1 MTKDTPNAASLS
13 TFIAS
18 SATRDYPDAVLDAGR
33 LCFADWLAVTIGAGG
48 EDAGRIVRGLIAKT
62 GAPGRATVLFG
73 ATAAAGSAALANGTL
88 AHCLD
93 FDDTHVGSN
102 THTSAPVWAATFA
115 VTEAQDTTEAQML
128 RAFITGFEVSAHLGL
143 GMGQPLTARGWHAT
157 GTFGRIGAAA
167 AAAALLSLDQ
177 TRATH
182 ALALAATQAGGLTG
196 SFGTMAKPFH
206 AGKAASDGVLAAE
219 LASAGFIGAPGVLEP
234 GGGLEQALV
243 QDGGARITP
252 AQFETWQILA
262 NSVKPYAA
270 CHLVHPAV
278 DAARS
283 AGLQVANIR
292 RVRASVSP
300 LAMQMTGHTDARPAT
315 SLAAKFDLRYCL
327 ALALHGQPLSS
338 RDFLEPWRIDEA
350 VAATATRVEAQPD
363 PHVGYASAVLDV
375 EHNDGRTSTH
385 KIATAKGH
393 PGNPISWDDMW
404 AKFDGLVSPRLGRET
419 ESLFANVRNI
429 ARDSKR
435 PTLPAIRHTLSTLT
449 TRGDDS

>member
-1 MTKDTPNAASLS
+1 MSKDTPNAASLG
-13 TFIAS
+13 TFIAA
-18 SATRDYPDAVLDAGR
+18 SAARDYPDAVLDAGR

-48 EDAGRIVRGLIAKT
+48 EDAGRIVRELVART
-62 GAPGRATVLFG
+62 GAPGRSTVLFG
-73 ATAAAGSAALANGTL
+73 RTASAGSAALANGTL

-102 THTSAPVWAATFA
+102 THTSAPVWAATLA
-115 VTEAQDTTEAQML
+115 VAEAQDIAEAQML
-128 RAFITGFEVSAHLGL
+128 RAFITGFEISAHLGL

-167 AAAALLSLDQ
+167 AASALLKLDRD
-177 TRATH
+177 RAMH

-219 LASAGFIGAPGVLEP
+219 LASAGLVGAPGVLEP
-234 GGGLEQALV
+234 GGGLERALV
-243 QDGGARITP
+243 QDGGARIKP
-252 AQFETWQILA
+252 AQFEAWQILA

-283 AGLQVANIR
+283 AGVPVASIR

-315 SLAAKFDLRYCL
+315 SLAAKFDLRYCV
-327 ALALHGQPLSS
+327 ALALHDRPLSA
-338 RDFLEPWRIDEA
+338 RDFLEPWHIDDA
-350 VAATATRVEAQPD
+350 VAATAALVEPLPD
-363 PHVGYASAVLDV
+363 PQVGYASARLEV
-375 EHNDGRTSTH
+375 EPNDGRTSTH
-385 KIATAKGH
+385 EIATAKGH
-393 PGNPISWDDMW
+393 PGNPVTWDDMW
-404 AKFDGLVSPRLGRET
+404 AKFHGLVSPRLGRDTET
-419 ESLFANVRNI
+419 LFAAIRTI
-429 ARDSKR
+429 ARDSR
-435 PTLPAIRHTLSTLT
+435 AATLPAIRKALGALRT
-449 TRGDDS
+449 

>member
-1 MTKDTPNAASLS
+1 MSNAASLG
-13 TFIAS
+13 TFIAA

-48 EDAGRIVRGLIAKT
+48 EDAGRIVRELVAKT

-102 THTSAPVWAATFA
+102 THTSAPVWAATLAMSEAHDAAEA
-115 VTEAQDTTEAQML
+115 VML
-128 RAFITGFEVSAHLGL
+128 RAFITGFEVAANLGL

-167 AAAALLSLDQ
+167 AAAALLSLDR
-177 TRATH
+177 TRSGH

-219 LASAGFIGAPGVLEP
+219 LASAGLVGAPAVLEP

-243 QDGGARITP
+243 QDGGAHIKP
-252 AQFETWQILA
+252 ARFEAWQILA

-283 AGLQVANIR
+283 ASLPVANIR

-327 ALALHGQPLSS
+327 ALALHGHPLSS
-338 RDFLEPWRIDEA
+338 RDFLEPWRIDDA
-350 VAATATRVEAQPD
+350 VAATAALVEPQAD
-363 PHVGYASAVLDV
+363 PHVGYASARLDV
-375 EHNDGRTSTH
+375 EHDDGRTSTH
-385 KIATAKGH
+385 AIATAKGH
-393 PGNPISWDDMW
+393 PGNPIAWDDMW
-404 AKFDGLVSPRLGRET
+404 AKFHGLVSPQVGRET
-419 ESLFANVRNI
+419 EALFANVRNM
-429 ARDSKR
+429 ARDEKR
-435 PTLPAIRHTLSTLT
+435 PTLPAIRRNLSAHKV
-449 TRGDDS
+449 

>member
-1 MTKDTPNAASLS
+1 MSKHTPNAASLGA
-13 TFIAS
+13 FIAA
-18 SATRDYPDAVLDAGR
+18 SATRDTPEAILDAGR

-48 EDAGRIVRGLIAKT
+48 EDAGRIVRELVAKT

-102 THTSAPVWAATFA
+102 THTSAPVWAATLA
-115 VTEAQDTTEAQML
+115 VAEAQDATESEML

-157 GTFGRIGAAA
+157 GTFGRLGAAA
-167 AAAALLSLDQ
+167 ATSALLALDRD
-177 TRATH
+177 RAMQ

-219 LASAGFIGAPGVLEP
+219 LASAGLVGAPSVLEP

-243 QDGGARITP
+243 QDGGARIKP

-278 DAARS
+278 DTARS
-283 AGLQVANIR
+283 ANLPVADIR

-315 SLAAKFDLRYCL
+315 SLAAKFDLRYCV
-327 ALALHGQPLSS
+327 ALALHGRSLSA
-338 RDFLEPWRIDEA
+338 RDFPEPWHLEDT
-350 VAATATRVEAQPD
+350 VAATAALVEPQPD
-363 PHVGYASAVLDV
+363 PKVGYAAARLDV
-375 EHNDGRTSTH
+375 EHDDGRISTH
-385 KIATAKGH
+385 EIATAKGH
-393 PGNPISWDDMW
+393 PGNPVTWDDMW
-404 AKFDGLVSPRLGRET
+404 AKFHGLVSARLGSDT
-419 ESLFANVRNI
+419 EILFAAIRNL
-429 ARDSKR
+429 ARDAKR
-435 PTLPAIRHTLSTLT
+435 PVLPAIRQTLRALKS
-449 TRGDDS
+449 

>member
-1 MTKDTPNAASLS
+1 MSKETPNAARLGA
-13 TFIAS
+13 FVAAS
-18 SATRDYPDAVLDAGR
+18 AARTTPDAVLDAGR
-33 LCFADWLAVTIGAGG
+33 LCLADWLAVTIGAGS
-48 EDAGRIVRGLIAKT
+48 EDAGRIVRDLVAKT

-73 ATAAAGSAALANGTL
+73 GTAAATSAALANGTL

-102 THTSAPVWAATFA
+102 THTSAPVWAATLA
-115 VTEAQDTTEAQML
+115 VAEAQDAAESAML
-128 RAFITGFEVSAHLGL
+128 RAFITGFEVSAGLGL

-167 AAAALLSLDQ
+167 AAAALLTLDQ
-177 TRATH
+177 TRAMH

-219 LASAGFIGAPGVLEP
+219 LASAGLVAAPGVLEP

-243 QDGGARITP
+243 QDGGARIQP
-252 AQFETWQILA
+252 ARFEAWQILA

-278 DAARS
+278 DAARG
-283 AGLQVANIR
+283 ANLPVADIR

-300 LAMQMTGHTDARPAT
+300 LAMQMTGHTDARPGT

-327 ALALHGQPLSS
+327 ALALHGRPLSA
-338 RDFLEPWRIDEA
+338 RDFPEPWHLEDA
-350 VAATATRVEAQPD
+350 VAATAALVEPLPD
-363 PHVGYASAVLDV
+363 PQVGYASARLDV
-375 EHNDGRTSTH
+375 EFNDGRTSTH
-385 KIATAKGH
+385 EIATAKGH
-393 PGNPISWDDMW
+393 PGNPVSWDDMW
-404 AKFDGLVSPRLGRET
+404 AKFDGLVSPRLGPET
-419 ESLFANVRNI
+419 ETLFANVRNL
-429 ARDSKR
+429 ARDAKR
-435 PTLPAIRHTLSTLT
+435 PALAAIRQTLRAL
-449 TRGDDS
+449 RI

>member
-1 MTKDTPNAASLS
+1 MSKDTSNATSLG
-13 TFIAS
+13 TFIAGC
-18 SATRDYPDAVLDAGR
+18 ATRDYPETVLDAGR

-48 EDAGRIVRGLIAKT
+48 EDAGRIVRELVAKT
-62 GAPGRATVLFG
+62 GAPGRSTVLFG
-73 ATAAAGSAALANGTL
+73 GTASAGSAALANGTL

-102 THTSAPVWAATFA
+102 THTSAPVWAATLA
-115 VTEAQDTTEAQML
+115 VAEAQDAAEAQML
-128 RAFITGFEVSAHLGL
+128 RAFITGFEISAHLGF

-167 AAAALLSLDQ
+167 AAAALLALDRD
-177 TRATH
+177 RAMH

-219 LASAGFIGAPGVLEP
+219 LASAGLVGAPGVLEP
-234 GGGLEQALV
+234 GGGLERALV
-243 QDGGARITP
+243 QDSGARIKP

-283 AGLQVANIR
+283 AGLPVASIR

-315 SLAAKFDLRYCL
+315 SLAAKFDLRYCV
-327 ALALHGQPLSS
+327 ALALHGRPLSA
-338 RDFLEPWRIDEA
+338 RDFLEPWDIDDA
-350 VAATATRVEAQPD
+350 VAATAALVEPQPD
-363 PHVGYASAVLDV
+363 GQVGYALARLDI
-375 EHNDGRTSTH
+375 ESDGGRTSTH
-385 KIATAKGH
+385 EITTAKGH
-393 PGNPISWDDMW
+393 PGNPVTWDDMW
-404 AKFDGLVSPRLGRET
+404 AKFHGLVSPRLGPDAET
-419 ESLFANVRNI
+419 LFAAVRTI
-429 ARDSKR
+429 ARASTR
-435 PTLPAIRHTLSTLT
+435 PTLPAIRKTLSALKL
-449 TRGDDS
+449 

>member
-1 MTKDTPNAASLS
+1 MSKETPNAASLGAFVAASAARS
-13 TFIAS
+13 T
-18 SATRDYPDAVLDAGR
+18 PDAVLDAGR
-33 LCFADWLAVTIGAGG
+33 LCLADWLAVTIGAGG
-48 EDAGRIVRGLIAKT
+48 EDAGRIVREFVT
-62 GAPGRATVLFG
+62 RSGAAGRSTVLFG
-73 ATAAAGSAALANGTL
+73 GSASAAAAALANGTL

-102 THTSAPVWAATFA
+102 THTSAPVWAATLA
-115 VTEAQDTTEAQML
+115 VAEAQDAAEAAML
-128 RAFITGFEVSAHLGL
+128 RAFITGFEVAANLGL

-167 AAAALLSLDQ
+167 AASALLALDRD
-177 TRATH
+177 RAMH

-219 LASAGFIGAPGVLEP
+219 LASAGLVGAPGVLEP

-243 QDGGARITP
+243 QDGGARIKP
-252 AQFETWQILA
+252 AQFGAWQILA

-278 DAARS
+278 DAARG
-283 AGLQVANIR
+283 AGLPVANIR

-300 LAMQMTGHTDARPAT
+300 LAMQMTGNTDARPAT

-327 ALALHGQPLSS
+327 ALALHGRPLSA
-338 RDFLEPWRIDEA
+338 RDFPEPWHIDEA
-350 VAATATRVEAQPD
+350 VAATAALVEPQPD
-363 PHVGYASAVLDV
+363 AQVGYASAVLDV

-385 KIATAKGH
+385 EVATAKGH

-404 AKFDGLVSPRLGRET
+404 TKFNGLVSPRLGGEAET
-419 ESLFANVRNI
+419 LFAAVRNL
-429 ARDSKR
+429 ARDSSR
-435 PTLPAIRHTLSTLT
+435 PTLPGIRKALAALRVAAT
-449 TRGDDS
+449 